1 LLLHVLRAGLCLT
14 VFAALSLPASAVD
27 TTFHNLPPDTFANF
41 PTEGEIQAT
50 QGVDVKE
57 VRDLGTKPVEA
68 AVAAEGDLWDRIR
81 RGFAMED
88 LDGPLVVERQTWY
101 ASRPEQMRVL
111 TERSRRY
118 LYHIVEE
125 LERRGMPTELV
136 LLPMVESA
144 MNPMAYSSARAS
156 GLWQFIPS
164 TGRHYNLEQNWWY
177 DARRDIVA
185 STGAALDY
193 LQFLYKMHGDWHL
206 ALASYNMG
214 EYGVLRAMERN
225 RARGKPVSY
234 EHLQIPRETRY
245 YIPKFQAL
253 KNIIADPAAFGIE
266 LAAIPNAPYFVS
278 VELTRDI
285 DLTIAAKLAEMPVD
299 ELIALNPG
307 HNRPVMSSSVA
318 PQLILPADKATLFVD
333 NLGQHQKPFTAWQ
346 TYRYKQGDKLENIAK
361 GSGITVSKLR
371 EINRLSPRAKISVGQ
386 LLLLPL
392 TAGKV
397 GNNPLNLPVERV
409 SASGGRSSSGLYTVR
424 RGDTMLDISRR
435 YGVAL
440 ADLKQWNGGT
450 TQLVAGQ
457 KLRLK
462 APPPKTAKAKPA
474 TGKKSPV
481 TVQATKKPAATAQAS
496 TKEVA
501 AQ

>member
-1 LLLHVLRAGLCLT
+1 MRLSSVRLVLSTAL
-14 VFAALSLPASAVD
+14 FAALFTALPSAAVD
-27 TTFHNLPPDTFANF
+27 STLHNLPLESF
-41 PTEGEIQAT
+41 PPLAESESQAA
-50 QGVDVKE
+50 QGIDVKE
-57 VRDLGTKPVEA
+57 VRDIGAKLVEPGTPP
-68 AVAAEGDLWDRIR
+68 GDLWDRIR
-81 RGFAMED
+81 RGFAMPD
-88 LDGPLVVERQTWY
+88 LDGPLVVERQSWY
-101 ASRPEQMRVL
+101 AARPEQMRVL

-125 LERRGMPTELV
+125 LERRGMPTELA

-164 TGRHYNLEQNWWY
+164 TGKHYKLEQNWWY
-177 DARRDIVA
+177 DGRRDIVA
-185 STGAALDY
+185 STNAALDY
-193 LQFLYKMHGDWHL
+193 LQTLYNMHGDWHL

-214 EYGVLRAMERN
+214 EYGVMRAMDRN

-245 YIPKFQAL
+245 YVPKFQAL
-253 KNIIADPAAFGIE
+253 KNIIANPERFGIE
-266 LAAIPNAPYFVS
+266 LTPVPDAPYFVS

-318 PQLILPADKATLFVD
+318 PKLILPTDRAVHFVD
-333 NLGQHQKPFTAWQ
+333 NLEQHQKPFTSWQ
-346 TYRYKQGDKLENIAK
+346 TYKYKQGDKLETIAK
-361 GSGITVSKLR
+361 QNGITVSKLR
-371 EINRLSPRAKISVGQ
+371 EINRLSPRAKVSVGQ

-392 TAGKV
+392 TAGNV
-397 GNNPLNLPVERV
+397 GSNPLNLPIERA
-409 SASGGRSSSGLYTVR
+409 SASSSSRRSTSGGVYTVR

-435 YGVAL
+435 FDVSV
-440 ADLKQWNGGT
+440 ADLKQWNGGKT
-450 TQLVAGQ
+450 TLVAGQ
-457 KLRLK
+457 KLRVK
-462 APPPKTAKAKPA
+462 APPVKTARTATKAK
-474 TGKKSPV
+474 
-481 TVQATKKPAATAQAS
+481 KPTATAQAS
-496 TKEVA
+496 NKEVA